1 MLFTAMMLAVL
12 LVMDDTSSC
21 SDCRALGARERIAA
35 ANITE
40 IRKTEVHTAGYLL
53 TTYPKYRWFLIG
65 SAVMFMGYN
74 LQLQESHVPDK
85 HVPVCRNL
93 SLSSV

>member
-1 MLFTAMMLAVL
+1 MECVLFGVFCDRYDANRLLILQMLFTAMMLAVL

-40 IRKTEVHTAGYLL
+40 NRGTHRRISAHNIPEVQVVSHRFSGYVHG
-53 TTYPKYRWFLIG
+53 I
-65 SAVMFMGYN
+65 
-74 LQLQESHVPDK
+74 
-85 HVPVCRNL
+85 
-93 SLSSV
+93 